1 MKAQEE
7 KGRGFPVVFRARV
20 DAEAKSVI
28 DGAIPVIHPDFR
40 FNIEIVTRWLAGE
53 DVIHQQT
60 DDPEEQR
67 RIALVLVNFGGLST
81 VEELG
86 LRTRMHALDI
96 AREALQKRYEAM
108 ERARSGN
115 VPRPVLYTN
124 QNPQS
129 VAESTRGGRPNL
141 RVV

>member
-1 MKAQEE
+1 MKAQKK

-28 DGAIPVIHPDFR
+28 DGAISVIHPDFR
-40 FNIEIVTRWLAGE
+40 SDIEIVTRWLAGE
-53 DVIHQQT
+53 DVIHQT

-67 RIALVLVNFGGLST
+67 RIALILVNFGRLST
-81 VEELG
+81 VEELD

-124 QNPQS
+124 QNPQP
-129 VAESTRGGRPNL
+129 VAEPTRGGRPNL